1 MSASDNEEHLGVYG
15 TPLEPLDEDAL
26 PRKKP
31 FSLAD
36 QVVKDKQGRQRFHGA
51 FTGGFSAGFFNS
63 VGSLEGWAPATFK
76 SSRSERAA
84 KNNTPRP
91 EDFMDEEDMEEF
103 GIAPRVLRAQRD
115 YTERGGKRERGVV
128 PEGPIPGE
136 PVLRH
141 LLQPVRETVG
151 VRLLRKMGWKP
162 GQGVGPRVS
171 KGEKQRIRQENERIL
186 GRVYGCSSEPQQA
199 RGVCALTAPQ
209 SSNGDTSSDED
220 ISELTFA
227 PDDYEVLVCRP
238 KDNSWGLGYTG
249 LDHRPILSA
258 HIDLFSPSAF
268 IMKDKGKK
276 VSISG
281 QAFGVGALEEDDEDI
296 YSHEDM
302 SQYDFSL
309 DSGGGSG
316 PSMVLSRPRHEAG
329 VLEGF
334 IKSSRPVSLK
344 KHFPPPV
351 LPQQEQPQHQA
362 HKSRFEPAP
371 ESTDGA
377 TMDRK
382 RGLQRHTLS
391 ANDRATILGEA
402 PQPDEEKKL
411 AEGAAR
417 LTEGLAKTVP
427 SGRFKP
433 FLAQPDKQ
441 RRYEH
446 FLVLGVAEQKD
457 GLSRL
462 QPANMTEWERERE
475 HGEFEQA
482 ARLYKPLSAAM
493 SERFVSATHPDST
506 DPLVEVEKTTSIED
520 ADLRAAAR
528 LKMFGR
534 LTRIKTEIM
543 AEDLQGIIV
552 ECLLTFEDL
561 QGIMAEDLQGIT
573 VEDLQGITIECPQGI
588 TAEELHGI
596 IVKGLWEI
604 AIEGLQA
611 ITVGLSRG
619 SFLSVARGSLLRI
632 SRELLSSGAP
642 PRTQRKST
650 NFAVFDFLDTTPP
663 HDQDTDVRGTLQE
676 SSLTISGPSVTP
688 LDADTE
694 HRVPALEET
703 PEDTSQLIKFEDP
716 PQKIDLYKAIFLS
729 SSDSELQSEDEIDP
743 SNKTSTP
750 IVTVLISSNTQ
761 TQVTDMVNK
770 VVPLSVPSQ
779 PSKNKLRNTS
789 PPRGLFANLDMDII
803 NACSSPPTLD
813 ETPILDTNTVA
824 PSCSSSVGAN
834 DASDVDVYGPSLP
847 SSLMTP
853 RSLVRPSVSLVS
865 RPLASVCV
873 ANVTV
878 EKERWVE
885 KCNMLLT
892 YLGQADPMLHR
903 YLYLF
908 KITQLFEFLE
918 QVVKD
923 FIKNQPPNIPPVK
936 QKPEDDGPEVSTDS
950 GVFVFSMLAQL
961 LTGEILGL
969 EREECTEP
977 IVNEIPVIIPVP
989 SLNNPLPLTIQQMLL
1004 LTPLDQYSNNFTTS
1018 SNNKPSTESNENTSM
1033 SNTAK
1038 SELEAF
1044 YSGNR
1049 HQPVMNYAPLNNQV
1063 LMYQPIRCALENQ
1076 EISSLYAVGQEEIM
1090 DMCTSSM
1097 RNGIVS
1103 PLVQRIASSKNI
1115 YKYSSAK
1122 KRGRKLAKKLNFI
1135 QTASPKYNI

>member
-1 MSASDNEEHLGVYG
+1 MSDSEDEEHLGVYG

-186 GRVYGCSSEPQQA
+186 GRVYGCSSEPQQGMPPPALSSDCRCDSYEKPEGIDKIA

-446 FLVLGVAEQKD
+446 FLVLGVAGQKD

-534 LTRIKTEIM
+534 LTRIKTEWQPCRDHFRGSQEITIECLQRIM

-552 ECLLTFEDL
+552 ECLLTFEDLQGIMAEDLQGITVEDLQGIMAEDL

-632 SRELLSSGAP
+632 SRELLGAP

-663 HDQDTDVRGTLQE
+663 RDQDTDVRGTLQE

-703 PEDTSQLIKFEDP
+703 PEDASQLIKFEDP

-847 SSLMTP
+847 IGLMTP

-885 KCNMLLT
+885 KVR
-892 YLGQADPMLHR
+892 HKS
-903 YLYLF
+903 F
-908 KITQLFEFLE
+908 KHKKHKS
-918 QVVKD
+918 KD
-923 FIKNQPPNIPPVK
+923 K
-936 QKPEDDGPEVSTDS
+936 
-950 GVFVFSMLAQL
+950 
-961 LTGEILGL
+961 
-969 EREECTEP
+969 
-977 IVNEIPVIIPVP
+977 
-989 SLNNPLPLTIQQMLL
+989 
-1004 LTPLDQYSNNFTTS
+1004 
-1018 SNNKPSTESNENTSM
+1018 
-1033 SNTAK
+1033 
-1038 SELEAF
+1038 
-1044 YSGNR
+1044 
-1049 HQPVMNYAPLNNQV
+1049 H
-1063 LMYQPIRCALENQ
+1063 
-1076 EISSLYAVGQEEIM
+1076 
-1090 DMCTSSM
+1090 
-1097 RNGIVS
+1097 
-1103 PLVQRIASSKNI
+1103 
-1115 YKYSSAK
+1115 K
-1122 KRGRKLAKKLNFI
+1122 KKK
-1135 QTASPKYNI
+1135 KKHKH